1 MYKRQGNEDNE
12 TFIPLWPSKSPTM
25 EDLAKFL
32 SMKIVLYKKGF
43 LTSINIF
50 DDFFLNI
57 ISVLIK
63 IN

>member
-1 MYKRQGNEDNE
+1 
-12 TFIPLWPSKSPTM
+12 
-25 EDLAKFL
+25 KFL
-32 SMKIVLYKKGF
+32 SIKTVLYKKGF